1 MRLKLLFLSFFFL
14 FPLSQILAETEIIAT
29 NDNLLPESQIF
40 KVKVEK
46 ILEEQIETKEDG
58 FKSIKQDLLLK
69 VTSGEFKNKEFTYT
83 GISEFDVVAGN
94 QYREGDNLIVQRVI
108 YPDQSENII
117 IVDYNRENYLYLLLL
132 LFIVVAIIV
141 GRKKGLRSLLGLIAS
156 FLIIVKFILP
166 QILNG
171 ANPLII
177 ALLGSSLIL
186 ILIIYINEGF
196 NKKSHISILSVF
208 ITLSITLFLAVIFS
222 ALTKLTGLSNEEAL
236 FLVGK
241 TKQAIDFKGLML
253 AGFLIGAVGVL
264 DDVIVGQVES
274 VKQLISANP
283 DFTKK
288 ELFKSA
294 YAIGNTHLGA
304 IINTLFLTY
313 TGASLPLLLL
323 FTVKQE
329 PFLTF
334 SQTINN
340 EIIAIEIVRTLIG
353 SIGVAL
359 SLPITTFLAI
369 YFLHNLKKK

>member
-1 MRLKLLFLSFFFL
+1 MRLKLLFLSIFLL
-14 FPLSQILAETEIIAT
+14 FPLSPILAESEIVET
-29 NDNLLPESQIF
+29 SDNLLPESQIF
-40 KVKVEK
+40 KVRVEK
-46 ILEEQIETKEDG
+46 VLEEQIEIKEDG
-58 FKSIKQDLLLK
+58 FKSIKQNLLLK
-69 VTSGEFKNKEFTYT
+69 VTSGEAKNKEFTYT

-94 QYREGDNLIVQRVI
+94 QYQEGDKLIIQQVT

-132 LFIVVAIIV
+132 LFIIIAIIV

-208 ITLSITLFLAVIFS
+208 ITLSITLFLAVVFS
-222 ALTKLTGLSNEEAL
+222 TLTKLTGLSNEEAL

-323 FTVKQE
+323 FTIKQE

-369 YFLHNLKKK
+369 YFLHTLKKK

>member
-1 MRLKLLFLSFFFL
+1 MRLKLLFLSFFLL
-14 FPLSQILAETEIIAT
+14 FPLSPILAETEIIAT